1 MNTNNDHKMTIGEEL
16 FLIYLKR
23 RLPEEEEE
31 DHDVEP
37 ERRVRSRSI
46 GQELYEVH
54 LKRSQGM
61 EQDFDQ
67 EVSVPSSPKDH
78 AEHKECEVKS
88 DDLENRKQ

>member
-54 LKRSQGM
+54 LKRSQGI
-61 EQDFDQ
+61 ELDFDQ
-67 EVSVPSSPKDH
+67 EVTVPSSPKDH